1 MKILLMTP
9 PMTQLNTPYPATA
22 YLTGFLRHQ
31 GYQAVQRDPAI
42 DLFLEMMTRNGLEVI
57 RSVVEEN
64 FEHFADDELP
74 DVIHFFLAES
84 ERYFSCVEP
93 VIRFLQGKDPGL
105 ALRINSRR
113 FLPEGPAFDVLSQM
127 EQVSGDVLKKAF
139 GDLGVQDKAKYLA
152 TLFINDLSAVITQG
166 VDPYFEV
173 SRYGERLAAAN
184 PYFDDLYNVISEG
197 HSFTSEVLEQLV
209 EQYLEEE
216 NPDIV
221 GLTVPF
227 PGNMLGA
234 LRIAEACRQLRPD
247 MPIIMGGGF
256 VNTELRALKD
266 PRVFEFVDF
275 ICLDDGER
283 PLLTLLEY
291 LQGQRD
297 ADELF
302 RTYFLADDATGQPC
316 VHLNENPELHDIPQI
331 DVGTPVYD
339 GLPLDDYLSLCEMLN
354 PMHRIWSDGR
364 WNKLTIAHGCYWRKC
379 SFCDI
384 SLDYIDR
391 YDEAGADILVDRI
404 EQLIEETGQTGFHFV
419 DEAAPPKALFALA
432 RKLIERDVIISW
444 WGNIRFEKTFTPEK
458 CQLLADSGCVA
469 VSGGLEVASDRL
481 LKLMKKGV
489 SVEQVAR
496 VTKAFS
502 DAGILVHAYLM
513 YGFPTQTT
521 KETIDSLERVRQL
534 MAAGCFQSA
543 YWHRFAATVHSPIG
557 MYPDE
562 YGIELRP
569 GPEPLFAENDVEF
582 YDPVQTDHDMLG
594 RGLRKALY
602 NYMHGVG
609 YDQPLQFW
617 FDEMDIPASAVK
629 PDFVHKAITGL
640 ITSQ

>member
-1 MKILLMTP
+1 MTILLMTP

-22 YLTGFLRHQ
+22 YLTGFLRKQ
-31 GYQAVQRDPAI
+31 GYSAVQRDPAI
-42 DLFLEMMTRNGLEVI
+42 ELLLEMMTTQGLDVM
-57 RSVVEEN
+57 RQHVEEN
-64 FEHFADDELP
+64 FESFEDDELP
-74 DVIHFFLAES
+74 DVIYTFLAEFD
-84 ERYFSCVEP
+84 RYRLCVEP
-93 VIRFLQGKDPGL
+93 VIRFLQGKDSSL
-105 ALRINSRR
+105 ALRIASRR
-113 FLPEGPAFDVLSQM
+113 FLPEGPAYDVIAQM
-127 EQVSGDVLKKAF
+127 EAVSGDVLKAAF

-184 PYFDDLYNVISEG
+184 PYFDDLYDSLMAEP
-197 HSFTSEVLEQLV
+197 SFTSGILEQLV
-209 EQYLEEE
+209 EVYLEETQ
-216 NPDIV
+216 PSVV

-234 LRIAEACRQLRPD
+234 LQIAQVCKKINPD
-247 MPIIMGGGF
+247 LPIVMGGGF

-266 PRVFEFVDF
+266 IRLFEFVDF

-291 LQGQRD
+291 LKGER
-297 ADELF
+297 ELDDLV
-302 RTYFLADDATGQPC
+302 RTYFLAEDATGKPY
-316 VHLNENPELHDIPQI
+316 VHLNENTTLHDIPQT
-331 DVGTPVYD
+331 DVGAPIYD

-364 WNKLTIAHGCYWRKC
+364 WNKLTVAHGCYWRKC
-379 SFCDI
+379 SFCDV

-432 RKLIERDVIISW
+432 RRLLERGVVISW
-444 WGNIRFEKTFTPEK
+444 WGNIRFEKTFTAER
-458 CQLLADSGCVA
+458 CQLLADSGCIA

-502 DAGILVHAYLM
+502 DSGILVHAYLM
-513 YGFPTQTT
+513 YGFPSQTEQ
-521 KETIDSLERVRQL
+521 ETIDALEMVRQ
-534 MAAGCFQSA
+534 MMQQGCFQSA
-543 YWHRFAATVHSPIG
+543 YWHRFVATIHSPIG
-557 MYPDE
+557 LNPED
-562 YGIELRP
+562 YGITLIERP
-569 GPEPLFAENDVEF
+569 ETQFAENDVDF
-582 YDPVQTDHDMLG
+582 IDPIKVDHEMLG
-594 RGLRKALY
+594 EGLRKALY
-602 NYMHGVG
+602 NYMHGIG
-609 YDQPLQFW
+609 FEHALDFW
-617 FDEMDIPASAVK
+617 FPTPVSHTQMKKNLIA
-629 PDFVHKAITGL
+629 KALNSVIVSG
-640 ITSQ
+640 